1 MLNEK
6 TTRDF
11 LSILKEELIPAMG
24 CTEPIA
30 LAYAS
35 ARAREVLGEV
45 PDSITA
51 HCSGNIIKN
60 VRCVAIPNSEGL
72 TGIEPACALGAF
84 GGDANRLMEVLE
96 AVTPDTRNVAKAFLA
111 EGKCNVEYLDSE
123 IPLHFIIE
131 ARASNNT
138 VSVEVRY
145 DHINIVRIT
154 KNGKEIFK
162 SDAINDGAPLADRS
176 ELSIENIK
184 EFADTVEIVLV
195 KPIFDRVIQCNMD
208 IAYEGMAG
216 DYGVGIG
223 RVIRDAYPEDVVTRM
238 RAYAAAASE
247 ARMDGCDMPVIINSG
262 SGNQGIASS
271 VPVIVYAREKSIPQE
286 KLYRA
291 LVFSGLLTVYQKEFI
306 GKLSAFCGAISASCA
321 AGASITYIVGGSVT
335 QIKNT
340 IDNTLANIPG
350 VICDGAKTSCAAK
363 IASALDAAMLAHAL
377 AMRDKT
383 YEAFTGVLKEDAGE
397 TISCVGY
404 IGKVG
409 MKQTDKEIVRL
420 MLRNQK

>member
-1 MLNEK
+1 MLSEK
-6 TTRDF
+6 VSSDF

-30 LAYAS
+30 LAFAS
-35 ARAREVLGEV
+35 ARAREVLGTL
-45 PDSITA
+45 PDGITA
-51 HCSGNIIKN
+51 YCSGNIIKN

-72 TGIEPACALGAF
+72 IGIEPACALGAF
-84 GGDANRLMEVLE
+84 GGDARRLMEVLE
-96 AVTPDTRNVAKAFLA
+96 AVTPDTRAAAKAFLA
-111 EGKCNVEYLDSE
+111 DGRCRVEYLDSE

-131 ARASNNT
+131 ARSGIDT
-138 VSVEVRY
+138 VTVEVRY
-145 DHINIVRIT
+145 DHINIVRIA
-154 KNGKEIFK
+154 KNGEEIFK
-162 SDAINDGAPLADRS
+162 SDVMDGEPIVADRS
-176 ELSIENIK
+176 ALSVENIK
-184 EFADTVEIVLV
+184 EFADTIDIRLV
-195 KPIFDRVIQCNMD
+195 KPILDRVIQCNMD

-321 AGASITYIVGGSVT
+321 AGASVTYIVGGSVT

-409 MKQTDKEIVRL
+409 MKQTDKEIVQM
-420 MLRNQK
+420 MLKEK